1 MNITQEHRKK
11 TSRSLCILTAMVT
24 TLGALF
30 FSFAGC
36 DAVPAPAVGPATTD
50 PADTTDNSTNSG
62 TQSNSSGHGTVSNS
76 ANSST
81 GPASDAPGRQSGDHG
96 GAGSDD
102 GDIDTEPSNPWG
114 DNVTLVAFSA
124 YGTAELEGDLS
135 DGAPLADL
143 SWADDSNVACFTG
156 PQFPFFKGNQVF
168 YALESPQP
176 AGSIVTITV
185 TPDPDVEV
193 SVYGYTA
200 SATSYPLPPMKYST
214 TCEASLGSTLTGP
227 NPGVAES
234 IEFHNPT
241 GNEYNI
247 FFAVSGD
254 AYTGTAGHYEV
265 IVELID
271 AY

>member
-1 MNITQEHRKK
+1 M
-11 TSRSLCILTAMVT
+11 
-24 TLGALF
+24 
-30 FSFAGC
+30 
-36 DAVPAPAVGPATTD
+36 D
-50 PADTTDNSTNSG
+50 P
-62 TQSNSSGHGTVSNS
+62 
-76 ANSST
+76 
-81 GPASDAPGRQSGDHG
+81 
-96 GAGSDD
+96 
-102 GDIDTEPSNPWG
+102 EPVNPWG
-114 DNVTLVAFSA
+114 DDVTLVTFTAD
-124 YGTAELEGDLS
+124 GIAELEGDLA

-143 SWADDSNVACFTG
+143 SWADDSNVACFTWA
-156 PQFPFFKGNQVF
+156 QFPFFKGNQVF

-176 AGSIVTITV
+176 SGSIVKITV
-185 TPDPDVEV
+185 IPDSSVEV
-193 SVYGYTA
+193 SLYGYTA
-200 SATSYPLPPMKYST
+200 SATSHPLPPMRYNT
-214 TCEASLGSTLTGP
+214 VCEASLGSTLTGP